1 MAIAEPTTGSKQDHS
16 GVVVKK
22 TLIFWKNQYLS
33 YRLKSVKTLLFLR
46 FCRIIRY
53 FYSKLG
59 ISSLNPINKL

>member
-33 YRLKSVKTLLFLR
+33 YRLKRLKTLLF
-46 FCRIIRY
+46 
-53 FYSKLG
+53 
-59 ISSLNPINKL
+59 

>member
-33 YRLKSVKTLLFLR
+33 YRFRRLKTLLF
-46 FCRIIRY
+46 
-53 FYSKLG
+53 
-59 ISSLNPINKL
+59 